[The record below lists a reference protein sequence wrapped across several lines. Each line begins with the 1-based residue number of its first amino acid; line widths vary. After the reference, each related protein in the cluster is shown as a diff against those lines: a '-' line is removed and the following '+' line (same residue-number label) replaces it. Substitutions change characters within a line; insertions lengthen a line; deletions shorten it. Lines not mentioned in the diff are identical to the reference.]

1 MGLIQTVMARTTP
14 DMITAMTSV
23 LFSTLLVACG
33 AKQTAAKDPPAEAAQ
48 TFGVVQTQPP
58 KQAGATDSGLRY
70 MVMVQGD
77 GSKRPLPDSIVT
89 AHYIGWTADGAQFDS
104 SYERGQASTFPLDKV
119 ITGWREGVQLMV
131 TGEKTRFWIPE
142 HLAYKGREGAP
153 QGMLI
158 FDIELIEIQ

>member
-1 MGLIQTVMARTTP
+1 MASIRIAMERTTA
-14 DMITAMTSV
+14 DMLLSMITS
-23 LFSTLLVACG
+23 LLLACA
-33 AKQTAAKDPPAEAAQ
+33 AKQPVSKEAPAEEPQ
-48 TFGVVQTQPP
+48 TFGVVQTRP
-58 KQAGATDSGLRY
+58 AGNASATDSGLRY
-70 MVMVQGD
+70 MVMVKGD
-77 GSKRPLPDSIVT
+77 GDKRPMPDSIVT
-89 AHYIGWTADGAQFDS
+89 VHYIGWTADGAQFDS
-104 SYERGQASTFPLDKV
+104 SYDRGQASTFPLDKV